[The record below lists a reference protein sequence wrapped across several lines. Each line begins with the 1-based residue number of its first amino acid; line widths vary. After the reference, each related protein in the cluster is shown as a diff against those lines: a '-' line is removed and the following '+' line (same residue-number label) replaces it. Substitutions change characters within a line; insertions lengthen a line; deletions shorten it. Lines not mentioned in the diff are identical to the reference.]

1 MVLKVSAH
9 PVRADAA
16 QIDLSAISAAAARF
30 EPEVDPA
37 MKQARREL
45 ARALA
50 DRAKALDE
58 QETSVV
64 TGTIVPP
71 SGEEGEL

>member
-45 ARALA
+45 ARA
-50 DRAKALDE
+50 
-58 QETSVV
+58 
-64 TGTIVPP
+64 GTIVPP